1 MKLLCSF
8 LLLVP
13 FAAAQTT
20 PTPATEPQAAT
31 QAAPAVHSE
40 SEYQRKHDEQLLT
53 DFGDL
58 ARYQQANAE
67 LGPPAPGI
75 KRVVFMG
82 DSITDAW
89 GHPVGVFFP
98 DKPYV
103 NRGISGQTTPQ
114 MLVRFW
120 PDVIALQPK
129 VVVILAGT
137 NDIAG
142 NTGPTTPTSIE
153 DNLMAMADLARAN
166 GIRVVMASILPAAA
180 YPWKPGID
188 PRAEIA
194 AINGQF
200 RQRAQPTNCL
210 SFPAPEQVWPGRR
223 RPLGEILLCPA
234 VIARE
239 AKEQGK
245 PLRDH
250 YRHLVIHST
259 LHLLG
264 YDHEEEREAEQMES
278 LEIRFLAQLGVA
290 DPYRIQSNE

>member
-1 MKLLCSF
+1 MKLLCSL

-13 FAAAQTT
+13 FSAAQTT
-20 PTPATEPQAAT
+20 PTSATAPPDAT
-31 QAAPAVHSE
+31 QAASATQPE
-40 SEYQRKHDEQLLT
+40 SEFQRKHDQQLLT

-58 ARYQQANAE
+58 ARYSEANAQ
-67 LGPPAPGI
+67 LGPPAAGD

-89 GHPVGVFFP
+89 GHPTGVFFP
-98 DKPYV
+98 GKPYV

-142 NTGPTTPTSIE
+142 NTGPTTPSSIE
-153 DNLMAMADLARAN
+153 NNLMAMADLARAN

-188 PRAEIA
+188 PRPEISAVNSWMRDLCEKEHYLYLDYYSAMVDSNQGMKKELTIDGVHPNAEGYA
-194 AINGQF
+194 VM
-200 RQRAQPTNCL
+200 T
-210 SFPAPEQVWPGRR
+210 
-223 RPLGEILLCPA
+223 PL
-234 VIARE
+234 
-239 AKEQGK
+239 
-245 PLRDH
+245 
-250 YRHLVIHST
+250 
-259 LHLLG
+259 
-264 YDHEEEREAEQMES
+264 AEQAIAKAFKS
-278 LEIRFLAQLGVA
+278 KQK
-290 DPYRIQSNE
+290 

>member
-1 MKLLCSF
+1 MKLLCSL

-20 PTPATEPQAAT
+20 PPQATVPQAAT
-31 QAAPAVHSE
+31 QAAPTTHPE
-40 SEYQRKHDEQLLT
+40 SEYQRKHDQQLLT

-58 ARYQQANAE
+58 ARYREANAE
-67 LGPPAPGI
+67 LGPPAPDE

-89 GHPVGVFFP
+89 GHPTGVFFP
-98 DKPYV
+98 GKPYV

-153 DNLMAMADLARAN
+153 DNLMSMADLARAN
-166 GIRVVMASILPAAA
+166 GIRVVLASILPAAA

-188 PRAEIA
+188 PRAEITA
-194 AINGQF
+194 LNSWMRNYCEKKHYVYLDYYSAMVN
-200 RQRAQPTNCL
+200 
-210 SFPAPEQVWPGRR
+210 PEQGTKKELTIDGVHPNADGYKVMA
-223 RPLGEILLCPA
+223 PLAEKA
-234 VIARE
+234 IAK
-239 AKEQGK
+239 ALKSKQK
-245 PLRDH
+245 
-250 YRHLVIHST
+250 
-259 LHLLG
+259 
-264 YDHEEEREAEQMES
+264 
-278 LEIRFLAQLGVA
+278 
-290 DPYRIQSNE
+290 

>member
-20 PTPATEPQAAT
+20 PTPATEPHAAT
-31 QAAPAVHSE
+31 QATPAVHSE

-67 LGPPAPGI
+67 LGPSAPGI

-89 GHPVGVFFP
+89 GHPTGVFFP
-98 DKPYV
+98 GKPYI

-166 GIRVVMASILPAAA
+166 GIRVVMSSILPAAA

-188 PRAEIA
+188 PRSEIA
-194 AINGQF
+194 AINSWM
-200 RQRAQPTNCL
+200 RDYCAQKHFVYLDYYSAMVNSNQGMKKALTIDGVHPNADGYAVMT
-210 SFPAPEQVWPGRR
+210 
-223 RPLGEILLCPA
+223 PLAEA
-234 VIARE
+234 AIAE
-239 AKEQGK
+239 AMKTK
-245 PLRDH
+245 
-250 YRHLVIHST
+250 
-259 LHLLG
+259 
-264 YDHEEEREAEQMES
+264 
-278 LEIRFLAQLGVA
+278 
-290 DPYRIQSNE
+290 QSGL